1 MESFIPK
8 VLQLGGFFYITLV
21 LVIVISFFLNNQLKN
36 RAIAIILV
44 TGIFFAVLTSIF
56 QITKDLEEIKLFF
69 RNDREKIE
77 SSTFNQFS
85 FANKIR
91 ETLNPQDNNCVFWSW
106 DVATKYLIQES
117 YPVRLKTV
125 WNIDSAAKCDFV
137 VSQFT
142 SRSEFNLSPFI
153 TFENN
158 FIYKI
163 KK

>member
-44 TGIFFAVLTSIF
+44 TGIFFAVLTSIS

-85 FANKIR
+85 FASQIR
-91 ETLNPQDNNCVFWSW
+91 ETLNPEDNNCVFWSW
-106 DVATKYLIQES
+106 DVATKYIIQES

-125 WNIDSAAKCDFV
+125 WDTDSAQRCDFV
-137 VSQFT
+137 VSQF
-142 SRSEFNLSPFI
+142 RLRPELNLSPFV
-153 TFENN
+153 TFRNN
-158 FIYKI
+158 FIYKL

>member
-1 MESFIPK
+1 MASFISK

-21 LVIVISFFLNNQLKN
+21 LVLVISFFLNNQLKS
-36 RAIAIILV
+36 RAFAIILV
-44 TGIFFAVLTSIF
+44 TGIFFAVLTSIS

-69 RNDREKIE
+69 RSDRKKLE

-85 FANKIR
+85 FASQIR

-117 YPVRLKTV
+117 YPTRLKTV
-125 WNIDSAAKCDFV
+125 GDINSAKKCDYV

-142 SRSEFNLSPFI
+142 QQSELNVSPFV

-158 FIYKI
+158 FIYEI
-163 KK
+163 NR

>member
-1 MESFIPK
+1 MASFISK
-8 VLQLGGFFYITLV
+8 VLQLGGFFYITLA
-21 LVIVISFFLNNQLKN
+21 LVIVIPFFLDSRLKN
-36 RAIAIILV
+36 KVFSTILV
-44 TGIFFAVLTSIF
+44 LGMFFTVFTSIF

-69 RNDREKIE
+69 KNDREKIE

-85 FANKIR
+85 FASKIR
-91 ETLNPQDNNCVFWSW
+91 ETLNSQDNNCVFWSW

-125 WNIDSAAKCDFV
+125 WDIDSTKKCDFV
-137 VSQFT
+137 VSQFM
-142 SRSEFNLSPFI
+142 SRPELNLSPFI